1 MGCAKSFEKNW
12 RPPSLLNVD
21 VKLISKV
28 LSNQIKN
35 LLSNLTSSNQSA
47 YVINRFI
54 SGGSISIS
62 DILEMTEILNIECYF
77 FPIDIEK
84 AFCSIDHYFL
94 LANLEKYGFQTE
106 F

>member
-12 RPPSLLNVD
+12 RLPSLLNLD

-35 LLSNLTSSNQSA
+35 LLLNLTSSNQSA

-54 SGGSISIS
+54 SEGSISIS
-62 DILEMTEILNIECYF
+62 DILEMTEILNIECY
-77 FPIDIEK
+77 
-84 AFCSIDHYFL
+84 CSIDHYFL

>member
-12 RPPSLLNVD
+12 RLPSLLNVD

-35 LLSNLTSSNQSA
+35 LLLNLTSSNQSA

-54 SGGSISIS
+54 SEGSISIS
-62 DILEMTEILNIECYF
+62 DILKMTEILNIECYF
-77 FPIDIEK
+77 FPIDI
-84 AFCSIDHYFL
+84 
-94 LANLEKYGFQTE
+94 
-106 F
+106 

>member
-62 DILEMTEILNIECYF
+62 DIFLNIECYF

>member
-12 RPPSLLNVD
+12 RLLSLLNVD

-35 LLSNLTSSNQSA
+35 LLLNLTSSNQSA

-54 SGGSISIS
+54 SEGSISIS
-62 DILEMTEILNIECYF
+62 DILEVTEILNIECYF
-77 FPIDIEK
+77 FATDI
-84 AFCSIDHYFL
+84 
-94 LANLEKYGFQTE
+94 
-106 F
+106 